1 MLNAIAIYCSAQTT
15 HSLQNTS
22 SQPLGE
28 PGHGS
33 ESHFIKPHLR
43 SPCMLPVCGNPGT
56 WTCIANRADSTKEVQ
71 LEKAFP
77 CRLLLRK
84 IKQSIRTVAET
95 ALGNLKT
102 RVSDAGE
109 SSRSE
114 KTGQLEIWKQPKI
127 AMKYS
132 LQLGAKLTDI
142 CMSSCYSCA

>member
-1 MLNAIAIYCSAQTT
+1 M
-15 HSLQNTS
+15 
-22 SQPLGE
+22 
-28 PGHGS
+28 
-33 ESHFIKPHLR
+33 
-43 SPCMLPVCGNPGT
+43 
-56 WTCIANRADSTKEVQ
+56 
-71 LEKAFP
+71 EKAFP

-114 KTGQLEIWKQPKI
+114 KIGQPEIWKQPKI

-142 CMSSCYSCA
+142 CMSLCYSCA